1 MYIGTR
7 KFDCVMHLFKEVL
20 QNSIDE
26 SINEKSCCDQII
38 VTVDCDKKIIK
49 VADNGRGIPLGV
61 LEKVCTVIQSS
72 GKFNKDSKES
82 AYGKGTS
89 GLNGVGI
96 TAVNALSNYFKIKS
110 YRDGKYKLCK
120 FEFGHLVKTE
130 EKEIDHESGTI
141 VEFNPNE
148 ELIGHCSYDGN
159 EFLNLCKLMSYLLTD
174 LRIKCEVTS
183 GGKTVKEKFHSKN
196 GIMDLLN
203 ELVDEPIVKPVY
215 LCAEDS
221 DYFVEAAF
229 TYATEDSC
237 KLLKENNN
245 TFIMSFA
252 NFCTTVD
259 GGNHVT
265 GLKQGLSNALM
276 KYVKEN
282 IFTKKDSKLTLTGDD
297 TRSGLVCVL
306 NVRLVNAEFSGQI
319 KAKLINEDITPF
331 VNTSIRHELN
341 KWIKKNESQA
351 KKIGDWI
358 RLSCR
363 TRIKSSEEKKN
374 VIKQSGAFNA
384 FSKNKIK
391 GLSLATGKPGN
402 LELLIVEGKSASGGA
417 IEARDIRTTE
427 ILELKGIPF
436 NACDTTTSRALQNV
450 ELRSLVTAMGTGIGK
465 EFDISKCRYKKIIIM
480 SDADRLMS
488 A

>member
-1 MYIGTR
+1 M
-7 KFDCVMHLFKEVL
+7 
-20 QNSIDE
+20 
-26 SINEKSCCDQII
+26 
-38 VTVDCDKKIIK
+38 
-49 VADNGRGIPLGV
+49 
-61 LEKVCTVIQSS
+61 
-72 GKFNKDSKES
+72 
-82 AYGKGTS
+82 
-89 GLNGVGI
+89 VGI

-276 KYVKEN
+276 N
-282 IFTKKDSKLTLTGDD
+282 DSL
-297 TRSGLVCVL
+297 
-306 NVRLVNAEFSGQI
+306 
-319 KAKLINEDITPF
+319 
-331 VNTSIRHELN
+331 
-341 KWIKKNESQA
+341 
-351 KKIGDWI
+351 
-358 RLSCR
+358 
-363 TRIKSSEEKKN
+363 
-374 VIKQSGAFNA
+374 
-384 FSKNKIK
+384 
-391 GLSLATGKPGN
+391 
-402 LELLIVEGKSASGGA
+402 
-417 IEARDIRTTE
+417 
-427 ILELKGIPF
+427 
-436 NACDTTTSRALQNV
+436 
-450 ELRSLVTAMGTGIGK
+450 
-465 EFDISKCRYKKIIIM
+465 
-480 SDADRLMS
+480 
-488 A
+488 